1 MHRLTVLALSLLLTT
16 TSFAGQFET
25 QPAGPTPAAADKVYP
40 PLPSLA
46 MLPPSTTQDDDPPS
60 KPTWRK
66 RIWHAHE
73 RKSAGPTVRLIV
85 SDASHA
91 YLDTVEHQLDQAL
104 LK

>member
-1 MHRLTVLALSLLLTT
+1 MHRLTLLAMSLLLTT
-16 TSFAGQFET
+16 SSFAGQVET

-46 MLPPSTTQDDDPPS
+46 MLPPSTSEDDEQPS

-66 RIWHAHE
+66 KIWRAHE
-73 RKSAGPTVRLIV
+73 RKSAGPTARLIV

-91 YLDTVEHQLDQAL
+91 YLDTVERQLDQAL